1 MKDAPDIFVAA
12 PINCTFCD
20 LALCQEA
27 IFGAEFL
34 GLNAIMLTMSKQ
46 LLHDKLAKYYDRV
59 YSFRDYLDEAVRVQ
73 NLIIKYLESG
83 GNTLLDVA
91 CGTGLHLKHLK
102 DDFSCTGVDISK
114 AMLKIARKNAK
125 GVTFKEADM
134 KTLKLGKQFD
144 VITCLLSSIGYAK
157 TYSNLER
164 TIRNFSKQL
173 KKGGLALIEP
183 SHANSV
189 YIKGEPRITIYDG
202 KDAKIARINVTKIR
216 QATAVLNM
224 HILIA
229 KRGKDAKYFI
239 DKHEL
244 GLFGI
249 NKTLSIMKDA
259 GLKSKYLKNGLMSG
273 RELFVGIKK

>member
-1 MKDAPDIFVAA
+1 M
-12 PINCTFCD
+12 T
-20 LALCQEA
+20 E
-27 IFGAEFL
+27 
-34 GLNAIMLTMSKQ
+34 Q
-46 LLHDKLAKYYDRV
+46 LLHNQLAKYYDRI

-73 NLIIKYLESG
+73 NLIMKYLETG

-102 DDFSCTGVDISK
+102 DDFSCTGVDVSK

-125 GVTFKEADM
+125 GATFKEADM

-144 VITCLLSSIGYAK
+144 VIICLLSSIGYVRN
-157 TYSNLER
+157 YSNLER
-164 TIRNFSKQL
+164 TIRNFSKHL
-173 KKGGLALIEP
+173 KKGGVALIEP

-189 YIKGEPRITIYDG
+189 YVKGEPRITIYDG
-202 KDAKIARINVTKIR
+202 KDAKIARINVPKIR

-229 KRGKDAKYFI
+229 ERGKDAKYFV

-249 NKTLSIMKDA
+249 NNTLRIMKDA

>member
-1 MKDAPDIFVAA
+1 M
-12 PINCTFCD
+12 T
-20 LALCQEA
+20 Q
-27 IFGAEFL
+27 
-34 GLNAIMLTMSKQ
+34 Q
-46 LLHDKLAKYYDRV
+46 LLHNKLAKYYDRV
-59 YSFRDYLDEAVRVQ
+59 YSFKDYLDEAVRLQ
-73 NLIIKYLESG
+73 NLIIKYSESG

-102 DDFSCTGVDISK
+102 DDFSCTGVDVSK
-114 AMLKIARKNAK
+114 AMLKIARKNVK

-134 KTLKLGKQFD
+134 KTLRLGKQFD
-144 VITCLLSSIGYAK
+144 VILCLLSSIGYVK
-157 TYSNLER
+157 TAASLEK
-164 TIRNFSKQL
+164 TIWNFSKHL

-183 SHANSV
+183 SHAKSAYV
-189 YIKGEPRITIYDG
+189 SGEPRITTYDG
-202 KDAKIARINVTKIR
+202 KEAKIARINYTNFR

-229 KRGKDAKYFI
+229 ERGKDAKYFV
-239 DKHEL
+239 DRHEL

-249 NKTLSIMKDA
+249 NNTVRIMKAA

>member
-1 MKDAPDIFVAA
+1 M
-12 PINCTFCD
+12 T
-20 LALCQEA
+20 Q
-27 IFGAEFL
+27 
-34 GLNAIMLTMSKQ
+34 Q
-46 LLHDKLAKYYDRV
+46 LLHNQLAKYYDRV
-59 YSFRDYLDEAVRVQ
+59 YSYKDYLDEAVRLQ

-83 GNTLLDVA
+83 GNSLLDVA

-102 DDFSCTGVDISK
+102 DDFVCTGVDVSK
-114 AMLKIARKNAK
+114 SMLKIARTNVK

-134 KTLKLGKQFD
+134 KTLRLGKQFD
-144 VITCLLSSIGYAK
+144 VIVCLLSSIGYVK
-157 TYSNLER
+157 TAASLER
-164 TIRNFSKQL
+164 TIQNFSRHL

-183 SHANSV
+183 SHANSAYV
-189 YIKGEPRITIYDG
+189 KGEPRLTTYDG
-202 KDAKIARINVTKIR
+202 KDAKIARMNYTNFR

-229 KRGKDAKYFI
+229 ERGKDAKYFV

-249 NKTLSIMKDA
+249 NSTLRIMKAA
-259 GLKSKYLKNGLMSG
+259 GLKSKYLKNGLMTG

>member
-1 MKDAPDIFVAA
+1 MVNMA
-12 PINCTFCD
+12 
-20 LALCQEA
+20 
-27 IFGAEFL
+27 
-34 GLNAIMLTMSKQ
+34 KQ
-46 LLHDKLAKYYDRV
+46 LLHNKLAKYYDRV
-59 YSFRDYLDEAVRVQ
+59 YSFRDYLDEAVRLQ
-73 NLIIKYLESG
+73 NVIIKYSESG

-134 KTLKLGKQFD
+134 KTLRLGKQYD
-144 VITCLLSSIGYAK
+144 VITCLLSSIGYVK
-157 TYSNLER
+157 TAASLEK
-164 TIRNFSKQL
+164 TIRNFSKHL

-183 SHANSV
+183 SYAKSLYV
-189 YIKGEPRITIYDG
+189 SGEPRITTYDG
-202 KDAKIARINVTKIR
+202 KDVKIARVNYTNFR

-229 KRGKDAKYFI
+229 ERGKDAKYYV
-239 DKHEL
+239 DRHEL

-249 NKTLSIMKDA
+249 NSTLRVMKAAD
-259 GLKSKYLKNGLMSG
+259 LKSKYLKNGLMPG

>member
-1 MKDAPDIFVAA
+1 M
-12 PINCTFCD
+12 T
-20 LALCQEA
+20 Q
-27 IFGAEFL
+27 
-34 GLNAIMLTMSKQ
+34 Q
-46 LLHDKLAKYYDRV
+46 LLHNQLAKYYDRV
-59 YSFRDYLDEAVRVQ
+59 YSYKDYLDEAVRLQ

-83 GNTLLDVA
+83 GNSLLDVA

-102 DDFSCTGVDISK
+102 DDFVCTGVDVSK
-114 AMLKIARKNAK
+114 SMLKIARTNVK

-134 KTLKLGKQFD
+134 KTLRLGKQFD
-144 VITCLLSSIGYAK
+144 VIVCLLSSIGYVK
-157 TYSNLER
+157 TAASLEK
-164 TIRNFSKQL
+164 TIQNFSRHL

-183 SHANSV
+183 SHANSAYV
-189 YIKGEPRITIYDG
+189 KGEPRLTTYDG
-202 KDAKIARINVTKIR
+202 KDAKIARMNYTNFR

-229 KRGKDAKYFI
+229 ERGKDAKYFV

-249 NKTLSIMKDA
+249 NSTLRITKAA
-259 GLKSKYLKNGLMSG
+259 GLKSKYLKNGLMTG

>member
-1 MKDAPDIFVAA
+1 
-12 PINCTFCD
+12 
-20 LALCQEA
+20 
-27 IFGAEFL
+27 
-34 GLNAIMLTMSKQ
+34 MSKQ
-46 LLHDKLAKYYDRV
+46 RIHNQLAKYYDRF
-59 YSFRDYLDEAVRVQ
+59 YSFKDYLDEAVRLQ
-73 NLIIKYLESG
+73 NLIIRYLKSE
-83 GNTLLDVA
+83 GNSLLDVG

-102 DDFSCTGVDISK
+102 NDFSCTGVDVSK
-114 AMLKIARKNAK
+114 SMLKIARKNAK

-144 VITCLLSSIGYAK
+144 IIVCLLSSIGYVK
-157 TYSNLER
+157 TVTSLEK
-164 TIRNFSKQL
+164 TIQKFSKHL

-183 SHANSV
+183 SHAKSTYVN
-189 YIKGEPRITIYDG
+189 GEPRITTYNG
-202 KDAKIARINVTKIR
+202 KEVKIARVNFTKLR

-229 KRGKDAKYFI
+229 ERGKDAKYFV

-249 NKTLSIMKDA
+249 NYTLKVMKAA
-259 GLKSKYLKNGLMSG
+259 GLKSKYLKNGLMPG